1 MSPTH
6 RYQSRLF
13 QTVRSQVNHL
23 KDNVQLRWRQI
34 KVAATWGAQAALLPL
49 YTLFQAGRWGAQVLR
64 QTTATAKQTLLSF
77 VSETEIPTA
86 DQPIKNV
93 LDAIECAALPYG
105 ALSTLG
111 NAVPNAPA
119 LFIRP
124 IAKPKSALAVL
135 RKKLQTF
142 LQPWRVSTKQP
153 NTLSDLS
160 ISASVSLQPT
170 QQNSIVSRSIA
181 IRGIASSLTH
191 QRLVLVTSDN
201 QLLDVLT
208 PDQQRQLHQ
217 RIIWE
222 IAQVCYLRR
231 QFDRTHAIPAWK
243 TWTALPIQVKT
254 QYSLPVRA
262 IYHLMAWVQHQPIAQ
277 TALLL
282 PKSRPTLAQQ
292 PVFTSLHQWCL
303 NLFPSSSS
311 FPPLY
316 KGGLRGVVQ
325 GITHF
330 AQPLQPLLLSQN
342 VQKVP
347 LALIGQ
353 KPTLPILSTLAQK
366 LRGCR
371 TVLVAVAGAI
381 ALLPFT
387 LALPEP
393 ASAAMVPTMPAPL
406 PSPLMVERLIDPA
419 RSRRRWQ
426 AEEKLSEQSGRLS
439 AGKVRIATQKT
450 AAALSAQKFEGAIA
464 DWAGRFS
471 QATAARDSSTIEVKA
486 VFMGYDHHPLEALLL
501 WVDRAIAWIEA
512 QFTKISNRLLPK
524 LQVWIRQYWHR
535 A

>member
-13 QTVRSQVNHL
+13 QTARSQVNHL
-23 KDNVQLRWRQI
+23 KDTVQLRWRQA
-34 KVAATWGAQAALLPL
+34 KVAATWGAQAALLPF

-64 QTTATAKQTLLSF
+64 QATATATQTLLSF
-77 VSETEIPTA
+77 VSDTEIPPA

-105 ALSTLG
+105 AFPTLG
-111 NAVPNAPA
+111 NAESNALA
-119 LFIRP
+119 ISIRP

-135 RKKLQTF
+135 RKKLQTC
-142 LQPWRVSTKQP
+142 LQPWRVKAKQP
-153 NTLSDLS
+153 DTISDLS

-170 QQNSIVSRSIA
+170 EQHNVVSRSIA

-208 PDQQRQLHQ
+208 ADQQRQLHN

-222 IAQVCYLRR
+222 IAQAFYLRR
-231 QFDRTHAIPAWK
+231 QFDRSHSIPAWK
-243 TWTALPIQVKT
+243 TWNALPIKVKP

-277 TALLL
+277 PFAFPELPASLTPQPAL
-282 PKSRPTLAQQ
+282 A
-292 PVFTSLHQWCL
+292 SLRHWWAA
-303 NLFPSSSS
+303 
-311 FPPLY
+311 
-316 KGGLRGVVQ
+316 
-325 GITHF
+325 I
-330 AQPLQPLLLSQN
+330 LQPSQGGQITLSQKSE
-342 VQKVP
+342 VQKSS
-347 LALIGQ
+347 LALVGR
-353 KPTLPILSTLAQK
+353 KPALPILSPLVQK
-366 LRGCR
+366 LRGYR
-371 TVLVAVAGAI
+371 TVLVAMVGAI

-393 ASAAMVPTMPAPL
+393 ANAAIVPTLPAPL
-406 PSPLMVERLIDPA
+406 PSSPLMVERLIDPA

-426 AEEKLSEQSGRLS
+426 AEAKLSEQSGRLS
-439 AGKVRIATQKT
+439 AGKVRIAPQKT
-450 AAALSAQKFEGAIA
+450 AATLSAQRFEGAIA

-471 QATAARDSSTIEVKA
+471 QATAPGDPSTIEVKA
-486 VFMGYDHHPLEALLL
+486 VFMGYDHHPLEVLLL

-524 LQVWIRQYWHR
+524 LEAWVRQYWHR